1 MLLSKRVNNLSTN
14 VTVLWCAEVCQEISV
29 VVVVVLK
36 MTKRRRSSSNLEP
49 NEQRFALWLQM
60 LDCLWQLNHFFY
72 CIFSKPR
79 TIVLTCELLY
89 WDISLHMRN
98 NMSPLCNIIWH
109 VYFYVQRAVRKYS
122 RPMDFFLHVLQSE
135 FKMDYI

>member
-1 MLLSKRVNNLSTN
+1 MLLSKRVNNLLTN

-29 VVVVVLK
+29 VVVVVFK

-49 NEQRFALWLQM
+49 NEQRFALRLQM

-89 WDISLHMRN
+89 WDISLHMRK
-98 NMSPLCNIIWH
+98 NICRHCVILFGMCISM
-109 VYFYVQRAVRKYS
+109 YRAFRKYS
-122 RPMDFFLHVLQSE
+122 RPMDFFTRVTVW
-135 FKMDYI
+135 I